1 MGAYKEPHG
10 GTLRE
15 LYLTESVAEKEKAA
29 ARDYPNWN
37 LTARQLCDLELL
49 LNGAFSPL
57 DGFLNRAD
65 YEAVLANMRLPS
77 GIVWPIPINLDVSRE
92 FAAGAQGR
100 RSHRAAR
107 SRGRADRDDGGGRPL
122 GARQDR

>member
-15 LYLTESVAEKEKAA
+15 LYLTESAAEKEKAA

-57 DGFLNRAD
+57 DGFLNRGD
-65 YEAVLANMRLPS
+65 YEAVLDGHAAALRHRLADPDQ
-77 GIVWPIPINLDVSRE
+77 PRRE
-92 FAAGAQGR
+92 PRVRGRAQGR

-107 SRGRADRDDGGGRPL
+107 SRGRADRDDGGRRPL

>member
-10 GTLRE
+10 GKLQE

-57 DGFLNRAD
+57 DGFLNRAG
-65 YEAVLANMRLPS
+65 YEAVLANMRLPL
-77 GIVWPIPINLDVSRE
+77 GLVWPIPINLDVSRE
-92 FAAGAQGR
+92 FAAGLKEGDHIALRDPEGVLI
-100 RSHRAAR
+100 ATMEV
-107 SRGRADRDDGGGRPL
+107 GDRW
-122 GARQDR
+122 